1 MPTWSRVWDARQEPP
16 VKVAQES
23 GVSTPPQVT
32 RPSWEWLDNRY
43 RNIDIDIQGAAYMA
57 K

>member
-1 MPTWSRVWDARQEPP
+1 MEVPTCRRVWEARQEPP

-43 RNIDIDIQGAAYMA
+43 R
-57 K
+57 